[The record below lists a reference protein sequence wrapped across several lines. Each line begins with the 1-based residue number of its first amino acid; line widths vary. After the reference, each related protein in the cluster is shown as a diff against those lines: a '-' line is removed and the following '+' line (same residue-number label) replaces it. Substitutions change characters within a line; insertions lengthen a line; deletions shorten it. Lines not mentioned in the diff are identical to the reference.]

1 MSTVHRLPILD
12 VSPEPHAP
20 EPHDSGD
27 EGLLQVGD
35 LARICD
41 KTVRA
46 IHHYE
51 NLGLL
56 SPHKRSKGRYRLYA
70 PDAVARVNWIGKLHA
85 MGMTLSEIQQI
96 LSTWEQAPS
105 APEAMAK
112 MRAVYHQKLKE
123 VHAQIARL
131 SSLERE
137 LHASLEYLD
146 TCEICD
152 PTELVAACSACT
164 VHKCHEH
171 EPELVAGLYAGSLSL
186 ASAADLTGEPH
197 DAALSD
203 SNRAA
208 CE

>member
-1 MSTVHRLPILD
+1 MSSPHRLPILD
-12 VSPEPHAP
+12 EIPAAAG
-20 EPHDSGD
+20 SGKGALA
-27 EGLLQVGD
+27 EEEQLLQVGE
-35 LARICD
+35 LAKACD

-56 SPHKRSKGRYRLYA
+56 QPHKRSKGRYRLYA

-85 MGMTLSEIQQI
+85 MGMTLTEIQQI
-96 LSTWEQAPS
+96 LASWEQAPS

-112 MRAVYHQKLKE
+112 MRAVYDQKLKE

-146 TCEICD
+146 TCETCD
-152 PTELVAACSACT
+152 PMELVAACSACT
-164 VHKCHEH
+164 VHDCRDH
-171 EPELVAGLYAGSLSL
+171 EPELVAGLYAGESHVSQRTNARLQL
-186 ASAADLTGEPH
+186 HEQPGD
-197 DAALSD
+197 
-203 SNRAA
+203 
-208 CE
+208 